1 MVLFDA
7 DAKRGGS
14 EIGADQSC
22 DLAKN
27 SSLHRAS
34 KRFAPAP
41 LRSGA
46 SLNFR
51 ERFGAEIIWSY
62 KKLFKNAK

>member
-7 DAKRGGS
+7 DAKRAGQRS
-14 EIGADQSC
+14 VLIRTVIWQKIP
-22 DLAKN
+22 L
-27 SSLHRAS
+27 RTAS